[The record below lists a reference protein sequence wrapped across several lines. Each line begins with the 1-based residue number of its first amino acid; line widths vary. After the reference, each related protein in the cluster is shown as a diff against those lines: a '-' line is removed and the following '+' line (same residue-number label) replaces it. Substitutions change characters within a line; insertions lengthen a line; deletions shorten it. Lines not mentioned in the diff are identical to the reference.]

1 MEKIKFLNKTY
12 ELVAN
17 SYQLQQDGGRI
28 IFQPGEQTFEEIE
41 AAVSAAT
48 SIMLLEE
55 TGAPLA
61 SRTDLVYAGRLTKQK
76 DYVIRTEKEETGTDE
91 DGNPVYTYKD
101 VTGTVMIAEFRL
113 PDLRE
118 AYKSL
123 EEEVTNTQM
132 ALVELYEGGEA

>member
-1 MEKIKFLNKTY
+1 MDKIKFNNKIF

-17 SYQLQQDGGRI
+17 GYQLQQDCGRI
-28 IFQPGEQTFEEIE
+28 IFQPGEMSFDAVEEV
-41 AAVSAAT
+41 VSAAN
-48 SIMLLEE
+48 SIILLDDAGESM
-55 TGAPLA
+55 AA
-61 SRTDLVYAGRLTKQK
+61 RTDLVYAGRMAKQK

-91 DGNPVYTYKD
+91 DGNPIYTYKD

-123 EEEVTNTQM
+123 EEEMTNVQM
-132 ALVELYEGGEA
+132 AIVELYEGGEA

>member
-1 MEKIKFLNKTY
+1 MESIKLGTQTY
-12 ELVAN
+12 ELVADG
-17 SYQLQQDGGRI
+17 YQLQQDGGRI
-28 IFQPGEQTFEEIE
+28 IFQPGEKTFEEIE

-48 SIMLLEE
+48 SIVLLDDAGE
-55 TGAPLA
+55 PLA
-61 SRTDLVYAGRLTKQK
+61 SRTDLVYAGRMSKQK
-76 DYVIRTEKEETGTDE
+76 DYVIRTEKEETAAGE

>member
-1 MEKIKFLNKTY
+1 MESIKIGTQTY
-12 ELVAN
+12 ELVADG
-17 SYQLQQDGGRI
+17 YQLQQDGGRI
-28 IFQPGEQTFEEIE
+28 IFQPGEKKFEEIE
-41 AAVSAAT
+41 TAVSAAT
-48 SIMLLEE
+48 SVMLMDE
-55 TGAPLA
+55 TGEPLA
-61 SRTDLVYAGRLTKQK
+61 SRTDLVYAGRLARQK
-76 DYVIRTEKEETGTDE
+76 DYVIGTEKEETGTDE
-91 DGNPVYTYKD
+91 NGNPVYTYKD

>member
-1 MEKIKFLNKTY
+1 MEKIKFNDSLF

-17 SYQLQQDGGRI
+17 GYQLQPDGGRI
-28 IFQPGEQTFEEIE
+28 VFQPGEATFEEAV

-48 SIMLLEE
+48 SIMLLDDA
-55 TGAPLA
+55 GVPLA
-61 SRTDLVYAGRLTKQK
+61 SRTDLVYVGRMTRQS
-76 DYVIRTEKEETGTDE
+76 DYVIRIEKEETGTGE
-91 DGNPVYTYKD
+91 DGNPAYTYKD

-123 EEEVTNTQM
+123 EEEMTNAQM
-132 ALVELYEGGEA
+132 AIVELYEGGKA

>member
-17 SYQLQQDGGRI
+17 GYQLQQDGGRT

>member
-1 MEKIKFLNKTY
+1 MESIKIGTQTY
-12 ELVAN
+12 ELVADGD
-17 SYQLQQDGGRI
+17 QLQRDVGRI
-28 IFQPGEQTFEEIE
+28 IFQPGEKTFEGIE
-41 AAVSAAT
+41 TAVSAAT
-48 SIMLLEE
+48 SIVLLDDAGE
-55 TGAPLA
+55 PLA
-61 SRTDLVYAGRLTKQK
+61 SRTDLVYAGRMSKQK
-76 DYVIRTEKEETGTDE
+76 DYVIRTEKEETAAGE
-91 DGNPVYTYKD
+91 DGNPVYIYKD